1 MRVAAII
8 FILLSV
14 TVNFYYNNPS
24 SLVLA
29 MFSFPVLLWLLLS
42 KRKPKGGFKVDM
54 PRNKQETTD
63 TSFDKIEEERK
74 AR

>member
-8 FILLSV
+8 FILLSLA
-14 TVNFYYNNPS
+14 TNFYFDNPS

-29 MFSFPVLLWLLLS
+29 MFSFPVLVWLLLK
-42 KRKPKGGFKVDM
+42 KRKPKADPK
-54 PRNKQETTD
+54 TD
-63 TSFDKIEEERK
+63 TFRDKPETNDIPFDSMEEERK